1 MKKHMLL
8 IAVNLTLSILIML
21 FGCGGKEVDVGAP
34 KEIENVLD
42 VIPADVVGFI
52 YAPSFQGLND
62 EINVLLAELAPTN
75 PPQEDL
81 ATGLVD
87 FFGVEFEMLQK
98 LGFFDLNKNFAIYF
112 TGVNPSAPSAAA
124 YLKNPETV
132 QQLIETAS
140 LDRRSVT
147 HNDVRYYITSDGAM
161 FVPLGDLIV
170 FSGSAAACEKAIDT
184 YKNTMPS
191 IAKDVTYTS
200 FDLDTKSGINDLV
213 GYVAMESVM
222 PVIREW
228 LTDFVDLTAA
238 LAAAGMQDVGEMT
251 PQAGSSLEITAKMVD
266 GVDWVLDQADALSFT
281 LQLNEGDLQ
290 ISPVLKFKN
299 DSEIQE
305 YIRAS
310 SENLTH
316 LKYLPQQAIMNGA
329 MRLRKENL
337 IKLSTSM
344 MKFISSS
351 DTDADEGEVE
361 SEKASQEFT
370 ELMEK
375 FYEPL
380 GDETAFSVDYS
391 GSLMPDILYIYDVAN
406 EDKLIRFMDEDYISY
421 LEASNFMLRAMV
433 GDEFSNM
440 YADASLGPSEIYN
453 GVEIKHYTLPNFL
466 SFFAQLSPQM
476 EGLEALAPNEL
487 NIYYAITD
495 GKLIYAMGA
504 DVQPVRNTLDRIA
517 GITMGFDRAAG
528 YDKITGT
535 LTLKNNLLF
544 AISPFTAIKRI
555 VELAAQTDPNAGM
568 VMMFLGNMS
577 ETYSIGI
584 SGQGRTGGVEAN
596 LFISLIDFKE
606 LITILTT
613 FESSMQGMP

>member
-1 MKKHMLL
+1 MKKHALSVT
-8 IAVNLTLSILIML
+8 VNLTLSVLIML
-21 FGCGGKEVDVGAP
+21 IGCIGKEVAAAAP
-34 KEIENVLD
+34 KEVGDVLD
-42 VIPADVVGFI
+42 VIPADVVGFV
-52 YAPSFQGLND
+52 YTSSFQGLND
-62 EINVLLAELAPTN
+62 EMNALLADLVPTN

-81 ATGLVD
+81 AIGLVD
-87 FFGVEFEMLQK
+87 FFGAEFETLQR
-98 LGFFDLNKNFAIYF
+98 LGFFDLSKNFAIFF
-112 TGVNPSAPSAAA
+112 TGVNPSVPSAAA
-124 YLKNPETV
+124 YLKDPETV

-147 HNDVRYYITSDGAM
+147 HNDVRYYITSYGAM
-161 FVPLGDLIV
+161 FVPLGNFIV
-170 FSGSAAACEKAIDT
+170 FSSSAEACEKAIDT

-191 IAKDVTYTS
+191 IAKDAAYTS
-200 FDLDTKSGINDLV
+200 FDLDTKSSIYDLV

-228 LTDFVDLTAA
+228 LTDFVELTAA
-238 LAAAGMQDVGEMT
+238 LGAPGMQDVTEMA
-251 PQAGSSLEITAKMVD
+251 PQAGSSLEITAKMID

-281 LQLNEGDLQ
+281 LQLNEGVLQ
-290 ISPVLKFKN
+290 ISPVLKFKG

-305 YIRAS
+305 YIHAAQV
-310 SENLTH
+310 NLTQ
-316 LKYLPQQAIMNGA
+316 LKYLPQQAMVNGA
-329 MRLRKENL
+329 MRFQKEDL
-337 IKLSTSM
+337 IKLSTGM
-344 MKFISSS
+344 MTFLSSS
-351 DTDADEGEVE
+351 NSEADEGE
-361 SEKASQEFT
+361 SEKSTQEVT
-370 ELMEK
+370 EWMAK

-380 GDETAFSVDYS
+380 GEEIAMSVDYR
-391 GSLMPDILYIYDVAN
+391 GSLMPDVLYIYDVVN
-406 EDKLIRFMDEDYISY
+406 EDKLRRFMDDDFIAY
-421 LEASNFMLRAMV
+421 LEASNLMLRAI
-433 GDEFSNM
+433 GAGELSNM

-453 GVEIKHYTLPNFL
+453 GVEIKHYMLPNFL

-487 NIYYAITD
+487 KIYYAITD
-495 GKLIYAMGA
+495 GKLIYAMSV
-504 DVQPVRNTLDRIA
+504 DVQPVRDTLDRIA
-517 GITMGFDRAAG
+517 GVATGFDSAAG
-528 YDKITGT
+528 YDKITGA
-535 LTLKNNLLF
+535 LTLKNNFLF

>member
-21 FGCGGKEVDVGAP
+21 SGCGGKEVDVGTP

-42 VIPADVVGFI
+42 VIPADVVGFV
-52 YAPSFQGLND
+52 YASSFQGLND
-62 EINVLLAELAPTN
+62 EINVLLAELTPTN

-81 ATGLVD
+81 ATGLAD
-87 FFGVEFEMLQK
+87 FFGAEFEMLQK
-98 LGFFDLNKNFAIYF
+98 LGFFDLSKNFAIYF
-112 TGVNPSAPSAAA
+112 TGVNPSVPAAAA

-191 IAKDVTYTS
+191 IAKDVTFTS
-200 FDLDTKSGINDLV
+200 FDLDTKSGIYDLV

-281 LQLNEGDLQ
+281 LQLNEGVLQ
-290 ISPVLKFKN
+290 ISPILKFKG

-305 YIRAS
+305 YIHAAQV
-310 SENLTH
+310 NLTQ
-316 LKYLPQQAIMNGA
+316 LKYLPQQAMVNGA
-329 MRLRKENL
+329 MRFQKEDL
-337 IKLSTSM
+337 IKLSTGM
-344 MKFISSS
+344 MTFFSAS
-351 DTDADEGEVE
+351 DSEADEGEN
-361 SEKASQEFT
+361 EKSTQEVT
-370 ELMEK
+370 EWMAK

-380 GDETAFSVDYS
+380 GEEIAISVDYR
-391 GSLMPDILYIYDVAN
+391 GSLMPDMLYIYDVAN
-406 EDKLIRFMDEDYISY
+406 EDKLRRFMDDDYISY
-421 LEASNFMLRAMV
+421 LEASNLMLRAI
-433 GDEFSNM
+433 GAGELSNM

-487 NIYYAITD
+487 KIYYAITD
-495 GKLIYAMGA
+495 GKLIYAMSA
-504 DVQPVRNTLDRIA
+504 DAQPVRDTLDRIA
-517 GITMGFDRAAG
+517 GVATGFDSSAG
-528 YDKITGT
+528 YDKITGA
-535 LTLKNNLLF
+535 LTLKNNFLF
-544 AISPFTAIKRI
+544 AISPLTAIKRT
-555 VELAAQTDPNAGM
+555 VELAAQIEPIAGM
-568 VMMFLGNMS
+568 AMMVLAS
-577 ETYSIGI
+577 VPETYSIGI
-584 SGQGRTGGVEAN
+584 SSQGRADGVEAN
-596 LFISLIDFKE
+596 LFISLVDFKE
-606 LITILTT
+606 LIKILTT
-613 FESSMQGMP
+613 FESSMQGMQ